1 MTYARTDTLDQR
13 TAILRSLAGRN
24 RLVAILR
31 IGVPI
36 LGIILF
42 AALTLQI
49 YVANLS
55 RQFGVSGIS
64 IDRNNLVVETPSY
77 TGTGADGTRYSM
89 SAVSA
94 RAAIDKPDAIALT
107 TTAITLS
114 KPGSSV
120 FTLDAA
126 EAEMTMSKQQL
137 AIPGLATIASTDGMH
152 GTLNDVIADMA
163 RRDVVARGKV
173 NIVFGDDASIDASS
187 MDYDSRTQTWTFTQA
202 TVILPDIP
210 SSPATPAATQ
220 DAAAATS
227 SAPQ

>member
-1 MTYARTDTLDQR
+1 MTYARTDTLEQR
-13 TAILRSLAGRN
+13 TAILRSLAARN

-36 LGIILF
+36 IGIILF

-77 TGTGADGTRYSM
+77 SGTGSDGTRYTM
-89 SAVSA
+89 GAASA
-94 RAAIDKPDAIALT
+94 RAALNNPDAIELT
-107 TTAITLS
+107 TTSITLNQPS
-114 KPGSSV
+114 GSI
-120 FTLDAA
+120 FTLTAPA
-126 EAEMTMSKQQL
+126 AEMTMSRQEL
-137 AIPGLATIASTDGMH
+137 AIPGLATISGSDGMH
-152 GTLNDVIADMA
+152 GTLNDVIADMSH
-163 RRDVVARGKV
+163 RDVVSRGKV
-173 NIVFGDDASIDASS
+173 NIVFHDTSSIDASS

-202 TVILPDIP
+202 TVILPDTP
-210 SSPATPAATQ
+210 GNAQAPAATSG
-220 DAAAATS
+220 AAATS